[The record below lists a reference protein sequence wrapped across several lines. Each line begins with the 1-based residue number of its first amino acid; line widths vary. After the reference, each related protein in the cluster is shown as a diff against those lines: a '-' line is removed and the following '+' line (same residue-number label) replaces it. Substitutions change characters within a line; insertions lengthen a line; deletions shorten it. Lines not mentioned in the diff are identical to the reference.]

1 MDHAMTAT
9 ASIPSHRIAI
19 DVGGTFVDYV
29 LLDEASGSITIEKQ
43 LSTPERIVDEV
54 MTGIGRLPVAL
65 SQTSIFHGTTVALN
79 TIVQERGVAVGLLTT
94 AGFRDIL
101 EIGRGSRPEIYNPL
115 FREPP
120 ALIDRFLRREI
131 AGRMDAQG
139 REVTPLDLDQLD
151 READALVAAG
161 VEALAICFLHSYTNN
176 THEAVAAERIRRRHP
191 GIALAVSHELVRE
204 WREFERTSTTVLNAY
219 VQPPFKRYIDALVAR
234 LEGAGYANPLAVMQ
248 SNGGVSAARRA
259 ADRPI
264 TTLESGPAGGVIG
277 ASVLAAEL
285 GLKNVICSDVGGTT
299 VDLALIEDG
308 AIVERNQTKIA
319 GRPVL
324 GPTIDILS
332 AGVGGGSIAWID
344 NRGSLRVGPRS
355 AGSSPGPACF
365 GLGGSEPTVTDCHLV
380 LGSLDPDRFLGARI
394 RLDVDA
400 ARGAVDR
407 LAGRLGLGRDELA
420 AGILQIAES
429 NMIGA
434 IRSITVK
441 RGLDPR
447 DFTLVSYGGGG
458 GFFAAAVAEEL
469 GVRSIIVP
477 TASATFS
484 AWGIVSSDYR
494 EDSARTM
501 VRTLDDETAREIVAV
516 ARRLSADNVERLSEH
531 NIDAGRIRSFVRCD
545 VRFAGQE
552 YTVTVG
558 VDDDWLQSPDR
569 LLAGLSERFVD
580 MHRRLYGHGEQG
592 MPVEL
597 VTVRV
602 RSIGH
607 VARPAFPRARDGAA
621 PEPSAW
627 RETYFRAEGERV
639 RTPVYDRDALSR
651 LFAVE
656 GPAIVEEWTTTT
668 LVPPGWSAGTDRIGN
683 LVLTA
688 KAEGEE

>member
-1 MDHAMTAT
+1 MSQITT
-9 ASIPSHRIAI
+9 SSPTHRIAI

-29 LLDEASGSITIEKQ
+29 LLDEATGSISIEKQ

-54 MTGIGRLPVAL
+54 MTGLGRLPVDLAA
-65 SQTSIFHGTTVALN
+65 TSIFHGTTVALN
-79 TIVQERGVAVGLLTT
+79 TIVQERGVKVGLLTT
-94 AGFRDIL
+94 MGFRDVL

-120 ALIDRFLRREI
+120 PLVERFMRREI
-131 AGRMDAQG
+131 SGRLDARG
-139 REVTPLDLDQLD
+139 AEVIPLDLDQVD
-151 READALVAAG
+151 REVDAL
-161 VEALAICFLHSYTNN
+161 LADGAESIAVCFLHSYANSA
-176 THEAVAAERIRRRHP
+176 HEELAAARIRERHP
-191 GIALAVSHELVRE
+191 QIALAVSHELVKE

-219 VQPPFKRYIDALVAR
+219 VQPPFKRYIDVLAAR
-234 LEGAGYANPLAVMQ
+234 LTEAGYRNPLAVMQ

-308 AIVERNQTKIA
+308 AIIERNQTKIA

-332 AGVGGGSIAWID
+332 AGIGGGSIAWID
-344 NRGSLRVGPRS
+344 HRGSLRVGPRS

-365 GLGGSEPTVTDCHLV
+365 GLGGEQPTVTDCHLV
-380 LGSLDPDRFLGARI
+380 LGSLDPDRFLGNRI
-394 RLDVDA
+394 RLDTA
-400 ARGAVDR
+400 AAQRAIDR
-407 LAGRLGLGRDELA
+407 LAAELDLGRDELA
-420 AGILQIAES
+420 TGILKIAES
-429 NMIGA
+429 HMTGA

-447 DFTLVSYGGGG
+447 DFTLISYGGGG
-458 GFFAAAVAEEL
+458 GFFAVAVAEEL
-469 GVRSIIVP
+469 GVTSIVVP

-484 AWGIVSSDYR
+484 AWGIVTSDYR
-494 EDSARTM
+494 EDSSRTM
-501 VRTLDDETAREIVAV
+501 VRPINAQSAVEIIEVAKMLSDENI
-516 ARRLSADNVERLSEH
+516 ERLAEH
-531 NIDAGRIRSFVRCD
+531 NFDTGRIKSFSRCD

-552 YTVTVG
+552 YAVTVG
-558 VDDDWLQSPDR
+558 LDDAWLDDPDM
-569 LLAGLSERFVD
+569 LLDGLSDRFVEA
-580 MHRRLYGHGEQG
+580 HRRLYGHGEAG
-592 MPVEL
+592 APLEL

-607 VARPAFPRARDGAA
+607 VSRPTFPTIADRGAPVPVASRD
-621 PEPSAW
+621 
-627 RETYFRAEGERV
+627 TYFRAAGARV
-639 RTPVYDRDALSR
+639 PTPVYDRDNLSR
-651 LFAVE
+651 NFSIE

-668 LVPPGWSAGTDRIGN
+668 LVPPGWTAHVDSIGN
-683 LVLTA
+683 LMLNA
-688 KAEGEE
+688 KKEG

>member
-1 MDHAMTAT
+1 MTSS
-9 ASIPSHRIAI
+9 ASVPSHRIAI

-29 LLDEASGSITIEKQ
+29 LLDEASGSIMIEKQ

-54 MTGIGRLPVAL
+54 MAGLARLPVAL
-65 SQTSIFHGTTVALN
+65 SQTRIFHGTTVALN
-79 TIVQERGVAVGLLTT
+79 TIVQERGVRVGLLTT

-120 ALIDRFLRREI
+120 ALIERFLRREI
-131 AGRMDAQG
+131 AGRIDAQG
-139 REVTPLDLDQLD
+139 SEVTPLDLDQLD
-151 READALVAAG
+151 READELVAAG
-161 VEALAICFLHSYTNN
+161 VEALAICFLHSYTNSA
-176 THEAVAAERIRRRHP
+176 HEEAAADRIRRRHP
-191 GIALAVSHELVRE
+191 GISLAVSHELVRE
-204 WREFERTSTTVLNAY
+204 WREFERTSTTVLNAF
-219 VQPPFKRYIDALVAR
+219 VQPPFKRYIDALVDR
-234 LEGAGYANPLAVMQ
+234 LRGAGYVNPLAVMQ
-248 SNGGVSAARRA
+248 SNGGVSAAQRA

-308 AIVERNQTKIA
+308 AVVERNHTKIA

-365 GLGGSEPTVTDCHLV
+365 GLGGEQPTVTDCHLV

-394 RLDVDA
+394 RLDVGA
-400 ARGAVDR
+400 AQGAVE
-407 LAGRLGLGRDELA
+407 RLGAQLNLGRDELA

-469 GVRSIIVP
+469 GVQSIIVP

-501 VRTLDDETAREIVAV
+501 VRMLDEDTAREIVAV
-516 ARRLSADNVERLSEH
+516 AARLSTENVERLSEH
-531 NIDAGRIRSFVRCD
+531 NIDADRIRSFVRCD
-545 VRFAGQE
+545 VRFFGQE

-558 VDDDWLQSPDR
+558 IDDEWLHSPTE
-569 LLAGLSERFVD
+569 LLEGLSDRFVD
-580 MHRRLYGHGEQG
+580 MHQRLYGHGEQG

-607 VARPAFPRARDGAA
+607 VARPAFPQASTGAP

-627 RETYFRAEGERV
+627 RETYFRARGERV
-639 RTPVYDRDALSR
+639 RTPVYDRETLSQA
-651 LFAVE
+651 FAVQ

-668 LVPPGWSAGTDRIGN
+668 LVPPGWSAGIDRIGN

-688 KAEGEE
+688 QAEGAE